1 MGLTKK
7 LIMIA
12 CFYINSAFSDDVK
25 GLKLETHVQDK
36 NEDVPISSYPRKKLS
51 ITTRKNAIYV
61 LTYIRRRV
69 VLRKQ
74 V

>member
-36 NEDVPISSYPRKKLS
+36 NEDVPIS
-51 ITTRKNAIYV
+51 TQYV
-61 LTYIRRRV
+61 RARYNLVFQFHCVMCCFIIS
-69 VLRKQ
+69 
-74 V
+74 